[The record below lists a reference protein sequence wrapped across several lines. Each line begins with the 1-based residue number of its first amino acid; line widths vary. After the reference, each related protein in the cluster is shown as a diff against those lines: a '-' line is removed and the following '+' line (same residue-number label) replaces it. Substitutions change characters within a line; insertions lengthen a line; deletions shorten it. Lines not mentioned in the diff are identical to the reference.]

1 MICFGEVGR
10 RIVGKPVEAVMRSHR
25 STSSLPND
33 IMQITFSKFTFI
45 VTITDTS
52 FRNGKKILSGQI
64 CHHCLWQAVM
74 TISNH
79 PLDQSTSAIRP
90 NYTKRYSSNQPT
102 NIQSPSKTLPFN
114 QMSLL
119 TPPANPNT
127 PENRLKSVPAE

>member
-10 RIVGKPVEAVMRSHR
+10 RIVGKPVEAVIRSHR

-33 IMQITFSKFTFI
+33 IMQITFSKFTFT

-52 FRNGKKILSGQI
+52 FRNEKKSYQVKSVITAYGKQ
-64 CHHCLWQAVM
+64 HP
-74 TISNH
+74 ISNH

-90 NYTKRYSSNQPT
+90 NYTKCYSSNQPT